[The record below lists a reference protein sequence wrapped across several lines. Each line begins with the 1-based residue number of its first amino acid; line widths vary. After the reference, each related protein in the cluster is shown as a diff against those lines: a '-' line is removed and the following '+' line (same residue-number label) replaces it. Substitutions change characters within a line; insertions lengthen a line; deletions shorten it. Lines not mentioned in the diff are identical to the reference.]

1 MDNYFDQ
8 LEDELKEKPI
18 NWREIFEKMV
28 THWKWFVLSVI
39 IAIIAGFFY
48 IRLQQDVYEVKASM
62 LIIAPIYGAVITLMF
77 KAFTQ

>member
-18 NWREIFEKMV
+18 NWREIFEKLV

-62 LIIAPIYGAVITLMF
+62 LVID
-77 KAFTQ
+77 QSRSGQNE